1 MLLFGQKKPRF
12 TIIFALMT
20 MALLLTSCGPPSV
33 SVTEQSYHIN
43 FANDTRTLPSGE
55 LYFNVQNNASD
66 QAHEFVIFK
75 TNLPG
80 DQLPRNADGDVDE
93 QGQGITHIDE
103 VEDIGVGE
111 TKTLKVNLPPG
122 NYVAICNLPGHYAQG
137 MYYSFTVK

>member
-1 MLLFGQKKPRF
+1 MVIRRYLGIL
-12 TIIFALMT
+12 ILCVLMIP
-20 MALLLTSCGPPSV
+20 ALTSCAPPSV
-33 SVTEQSYHIN
+33 KVTEESYHIK
-43 FANDTRTLPSGE
+43 FANNVKTFPSGE
-55 LYFNVQNNASD
+55 IDFRVTNNATN

-75 TNLPG
+75 TDLPAN
-80 DQLPRNADGDVDE
+80 QLPLNDDGDVDE
-93 QGQGITHIDE
+93 QGKGVTHIDE